1 VYFVK
6 IRGSEKMENFD
17 TIAAIATA
25 LGESGISIVRVSG
38 ENSLKIVNTMFKG
51 KNNRE
56 LLDMKAYTMRYGFIV
71 ERETGELL
79 DEVLVSFMKAPRSYT
94 AENTVEINCH
104 GGILAAKKVLEEVI
118 KSGARMAEP
127 GEFTKRAFLNGRIDL
142 SQAEAVIDII
152 NSKTEISMKAAVEQ
166 SKGRVSQEINS
177 LREELLETIASI
189 EATVDYPE
197 ADLEEITSSEV
208 SKKLNRILE
217 KINFMLS
224 TAEEGKI
231 IREGL
236 NIVIVGK
243 PNVGKSSLLNALI
256 MENRAIV
263 TDVPGTT
270 RDVIEEYMNIDGI
283 PVKIIDTAGI
293 RKTDDLVEKIGVER
307 SKERID
313 NSDLIIFML
322 DSSKKLDEED
332 REIINYIN
340 KKKYI
345 ILLNKTDLGDKI
357 DLDDACMVNSKFI
370 IKTSIKHGLGLDK
383 VKTCIKDLFFKGEIK
398 SKDIFITNMRHKEG
412 LILAKKSCIEALKAL
427 KNTSAID
434 LASIDMRNAW
444 AELGKITG
452 DTLEENIIDKIFS
465 QFCLGK

>member
-1 VYFVK
+1 
-6 IRGSEKMENFD
+6 MERVD

-38 ENSLKIVNTMFKG
+38 KNSLEIVNKIFRG
-51 KNNRE
+51 KNNRT
-56 LLDMKAYTMRYGFIV
+56 LLDIRSYSMRYGFIV
-71 ERETGELL
+71 EEKTGELL
-79 DEVLVSFMKAPRSYT
+79 DEVLVSFMKAPKSYT

-118 KSGARMAEP
+118 RSGARMAEP

-152 NSKTEISMKAAVEQ
+152 NSKTEISMKAAVQQ
-166 SKGRVSQEINS
+166 SKGKISKEVNL
-177 LREELLETIASI
+177 LREDLLEIIASI

-197 ADLEEITSSEV
+197 ADLEEITSDEV
-208 SKKLNRILE
+208 SLKLKKILNRMDY
-217 KINFMLS
+217 MLS
-224 TAEEGKI
+224 NAEEGKI

-236 NIVIVGK
+236 SIVIVGK
-243 PNVGKSSLLNALI
+243 PNVGKSSLLNSLI

-293 RKTDDLVEKIGVER
+293 RKTDNLVEKIGVKK

-313 NSDLIIFML
+313 SSDLIILML
-322 DSSKKLDEED
+322 DSSKELDDED
-332 REIINYIN
+332 EKIINYIN
-340 KKKYI
+340 DKKYI
-345 ILLNKTDLGDKI
+345 ILLNKIDIGDKI
-357 DLDDACMVNSKFI
+357 DLDNICGLNSKFV
-370 IKTSIKHGLGLDK
+370 IKTSIKLGKGLDK
-383 VKTCIKDLFFKGEIK
+383 VKICIKELFFKGEIK
-398 SKDIFITNMRHKEG
+398 PADLFITNVRHKES
-412 LILAKKSCIEALKAL
+412 LIRARENCVEALDAL

-444 AELGKITG
+444 INLGKITG